1 MQKLYLKI
9 KLLVPLFQA
18 LNKIEAEWK
27 SVSFSVVLYKNT
39 NTYIL
44 KSTDDISQLLDDHI
58 VLVQSMS
65 FSPFKKPFE
74 ERMNLWE
81 TKLKITQ
88 VLVFTHTHVG
98 DRQLGCCCHGWMWT
112 LCSCCWELGG
122 QLSREDQSLGKN
134 RACESPLTLG
144 K

>member
-98 DRQLGCCCHGWMWT
+98 DRQLGCAAMVGCGHCAVAAGN
-112 LCSCCWELGG
+112 WEGSY
-122 QLSREDQSLGKN
+122 QERISL
-134 RACESPLTLG
+134 
-144 K
+144 

>member
-1 MQKLYLKI
+1 MKI

-18 LNKIEAEWK
+18 LNKIENEWK
-27 SVSFSVVLYKNT
+27 SVSFVVVLYKNT
-39 NTYIL
+39 KTYIL

-81 TKLKITQ
+81 TKLKMTQ
-88 VLVFTHTHVG
+88 VLVFTHTRVVKAGSWAVHCGHCAVAAG
-98 DRQLGCCCHGWMWT
+98 NWKGNYQE
-112 LCSCCWELGG
+112 SI
-122 QLSREDQSLGKN
+122 SL
-134 RACESPLTLG
+134 
-144 K
+144 

>member
-1 MQKLYLKI
+1 MHRLYLKI
-9 KLLVPLFQA
+9 KLLVPLFQS
-18 LNKIEAEWK
+18 LNKIENEWK
-27 SVSFSVVLYKNT
+27 SVLFIVMPYKST

-81 TKLKITQ
+81 TKLKMTQ
-88 VLVFTHTHVG
+88 VLVFTHTHVVKAG
-98 DRQLGCCCHGWMWT
+98 SWAVLLCLT
-112 LCSCCWELGG
+112 LSSCWWELER
-122 QLSREDQSLGKN
+122 QLSREYQSLGKIGVMK
-134 RACESPLTLG
+134 AL
-144 K
+144 

>member
-1 MQKLYLKI
+1 MHRLYLKI
-9 KLLVPLFQA
+9 KLLAPLFQA
-18 LNKIEAEWK
+18 LNKIENEWK
-27 SVSFSVVLYKNT
+27 SVSFIVSLYKNT

-88 VLVFTHTHVG
+88 VLVFTHTHVVKAG
-98 DRQLGCCCHGWMWT
+98 SWAMLPCLTPLLGTGRVIIKRV
-112 LCSCCWELGG
+112 SVF
-122 QLSREDQSLGKN
+122 RE
-134 RACESPLTLG
+134 E
-144 K
+144 